1 MSRRV
6 LTGRSA
12 SNAPSTHRRWDR
24 TAVAL
29 TTLTVIVTTATA
41 LFVVLAVQ
49 VANVRGL
56 ARSDPRLLADIIGW
70 RSSVLT
76 SFAKV
81 ITTLGT
87 ALAYLLLAGAGYWYW
102 HKKRSLALPVAALS
116 WMGVGLFLRFEISRL
131 VARPRPSPVL
141 RLVGAHGFAF
151 PSGHTATATIGCG
164 LMAVLLWQVVARRW
178 RVPLVT
184 VSVVAAAAVGLS
196 RSYLGVHWPTDV
208 LGGWAYGI
216 AWVSLGG
223 LILRIA
229 SQRRLLGTRSVNQA
243 DCGLD
248 GI

>member
-1 MSRRV
+1 
-6 LTGRSA
+6 
-12 SNAPSTHRRWDR
+12 
-24 TAVAL
+24 
-29 TTLTVIVTTATA
+29 
-41 LFVVLAVQ
+41 
-49 VANVRGL
+49 
-56 ARSDPRLLADIIGW
+56 LADIIGL

-76 SFAKV
+76 AFAKV

-102 HKKRSLALPVAALS
+102 HKERSIALPVAALS

-131 VARPRPSPVL
+131 VARPRPSPTL

-164 LMAVLLWQVVARRW
+164 LMAALLWQVVARRW
-178 RVPLVT
+178 RLPLVT

-216 AWVSLGG
+216 AWVGLGG
-223 LILRIA
+223 LILCLG
-229 SQRRLLGTRSVNQA
+229 SWRRPPGSEISWRGRARVKGGQA
-243 DCGLD
+243 
-248 GI
+248 

>member
-1 MSRRV
+1 VSIRV

-12 SNAPSTHRRWDR
+12 SNAQSPHRRWDR

-29 TTLTVIVTTATA
+29 ATVVIAAAA
-41 LFVVLAVQ
+41 LFVVLAAQ
-49 VANVRGL
+49 VTSHWGL
-56 ARSDPRLLADIIGW
+56 ARSDPRLLADIIGL

-76 SFAKV
+76 TFAKV
-81 ITTLGT
+81 ITDLGT

-102 HKKRSLALPVAALS
+102 HKERSIALPVAALS

-131 VARPRPSPVL
+131 VARPRPSPTL

-164 LMAVLLWQVVARRW
+164 FMAALLWQVVARRW

-216 AWVSLGG
+216 AWVGLGG
-223 LILRIA
+223 LILCLG
-229 SQRRLLGTRSVNQA
+229 SWRRPPGSEISWRGRARVKGGQA
-243 DCGLD
+243 
-248 GI
+248 

>member
-1 MSRRV
+1 VSIRV

-12 SNAPSTHRRWDR
+12 SNAPSTHRRLDR

-29 TTLTVIVTTATA
+29 ATVVIAAAA

-49 VANVRGL
+49 VASHRGL
-56 ARSDPRLLADIIGW
+56 ARSDPRLLADIIGL

-81 ITTLGT
+81 ITDLGT
-87 ALAYLLLAGAGYWYW
+87 AFAYLLLAGAGYWYW
-102 HKKRSLALPVAALS
+102 HKKRSVALPIAALS
-116 WMGVGLFLRFEISRL
+116 WMVVGLFLRFEISRL
-131 VARPRPSPVL
+131 VARPRPAPVL
-141 RLVGAHGFAF
+141 RLVSAHGFAF

-164 LMAVLLWQVVARRW
+164 FMAALLWQVVARRW

-216 AWVSLGG
+216 AWGSLGG
-223 LILRIA
+223 LILCIGSR
-229 SQRRLLGTRSVNQA
+229 RRLLGSEVSSRSRGHLKGGQA
-243 DCGLD
+243 
-248 GI
+248 